1 MKDKELLKQV
11 KEAVKNGLDPLRI
24 QRSILTGLKQ
34 KHKVDKKEER
44 TSLEK
49 ATHRLMLN
57 ANLIHKDK
65 VFIQRMLNE
74 ADSVNKFRL
83 GRMFGDR

>member
-11 KEAVKNGLDPLRI
+11 KKAVKNGLDPLRI

-34 KHKVDKKEER
+34 KHKVDKREER

-49 ATHRLMLN
+49 ATHRLIMHS
-57 ANLIHKDK
+57 NLIHKDK
-65 VFIQRMLNE
+65 VFIQRMLDE
-74 ADSVNKFRL
+74 ADSMNKFRL
-83 GRMFGDR
+83 GRMIGDR